1 MAAWPARWVVML
13 AVTYGMAAIGGLR
26 LPIDPDIWWHLRT
39 GTWIVE
45 HRAVPFTDPFSI
57 YGMGKPWIAYSWL
70 FEMILLGLYRAFGLL
85 GIVAFTALGAL
96 GTTLALH
103 ALVSR
108 YEKNVPRAL
117 ALTLVGTAAMTPV
130 FWPRSYLLSI
140 VLFIVELHILLS
152 VRDSG
157 NPRAL
162 WILPPLVALWAN
174 LHIQF
179 VYGLFVLGVAAA
191 APLLERYLPEA
202 WVGPRSRIGARP
214 LFVTLLA
221 SLVMALATPYH
232 VWIYRPLLDHVT
244 QAGTFDLIT
253 ELHALLFRGPADWCV
268 LGMTLGAAFV
278 LGRRRSLPPFQVFLL
293 CAGAV
298 VSFRAARD
306 VWFVVVVSAAIIAS
320 APKPAAIEY
329 RLTARQLAT
338 ALALAASIALGFA
351 LLRDLSPRMLEA
363 GIAKEFPVVAAAVVD
378 ERRYAGPLFNHYD
391 WGGYLIWR
399 LRDLPVSMDGRA
411 NVYGPEKIKS
421 SVNTWQGG
429 RGWDADP
436 ELGRAGVVIASR
448 QMPLA
453 ELLRRDG
460 RFQLAY
466 EDDVAAVFVARR

>member
-1 MAAWPARWVVML
+1 
-13 AVTYGMAAIGGLR
+13 
-26 LPIDPDIWWHLRT
+26 
-39 GTWIVE
+39 
-45 HRAVPFTDPFSI
+45 
-57 YGMGKPWIAYSWL
+57 
-70 FEMILLGLYRAFGLL
+70 
-85 GIVAFTALGAL
+85 
-96 GTTLALH
+96 
-103 ALVSR
+103 
-108 YEKNVPRAL
+108 
-117 ALTLVGTAAMTPV
+117 
-130 FWPRSYLLSI
+130 
-140 VLFIVELHILLS
+140 
-152 VRDSG
+152 
-157 NPRAL
+157 
-162 WILPPLVALWAN
+162 
-174 LHIQF
+174 
-179 VYGLFVLGVAAA
+179 
-191 APLLERYLPEA
+191 
-202 WVGPRSRIGARP
+202 
-214 LFVTLLA
+214 
-221 SLVMALATPYH
+221 MALATPYH
-232 VWIYRPLLDHVT
+232 VWIYRPLLDHVM

-421 SVNTWQGG
+421 SINTWQGG
-429 RGWDADP
+429 RGWDSDP

-448 QMPLA
+448 RMALA
-453 ELLRRDG
+453 ELLRRDS